1 MREAGRFLA
10 FQQNESF
17 RVTFYWTYNM
27 LFEVLTVAVLRSAK
41 IGIEVQVPFE
51 HLSRSEN

>member
-17 RVTFYWTYNM
+17 RVTFHWTYNM